1 MAESLDRL
9 DALRSWPVPPDLM
22 AWAEKL
28 GAVVTDRT
36 TTTSPGLD
44 LLGLRR
50 RAGVFPALVW
60 NGSRIHH
67 CVRSAPVSASRADDL
82 ALADGLT
89 LLATVCGADRR
100 SSLLATAVA
109 AGIREAEWADEVVQ
123 SQHGSAPAA
132 GVTRWVPA
140 ATVCA
145 LVAAGGSPAHESP
158 TSRSLV
164 DVAGALLVVHP
175 PDPLPDDL
183 GLLLGHT
190 LAAGW
195 LATRLQAAGV
205 VGPTETFERTVA
217 AVIGAS

>member
-9 DALRSWPVPPDLM
+9 EALRSAPVPPDLE
-22 AWAEKL
+22 AWAETL
-28 GAVVTDRT
+28 SAVDAGQTA
-36 TTTSPGLD
+36 TTSAGLD

-50 RAGVFPALVW
+50 RAGVFPALAW
-60 NGSRIHH
+60 NGSRIHRA
-67 CVRSAPVSASRADDL
+67 VKASPVSERPADDL
-82 ALADGLT
+82 ALIDGLT
-89 LLATVCGADRR
+89 LLATVCGADRQ
-100 SSLLATAVA
+100 SSLLATAVE
-109 AGIREAEWADEVVQ
+109 AGIREAERADEIVR
-123 SQHGSAPAA
+123 STPGSAPVA

-140 ATVCA
+140 AAVCA
-145 LVAAGGSPAHESP
+145 FVAATGPAGQAS
-158 TSRSLV
+158 TATRSLI

-175 PDPLPDDL
+175 PNPLPEDD

-217 AVIGAS
+217 AVVGAS